1 MSSAE
6 KPHLQ
11 NRKSFLHQSFPCFSR
26 LLDGIHFLLLPPR
39 SKLEKVSNSSA
50 PIPKNCRRRPEKMEY
65 YSIKEKKMFTMSSQ
79 SIIDWTNI
87 FFVEANKPKSDK
99 CSQFCVTSV
108 SMSRVEPAGTITV
121 RIDLKSSAQIDPV
134 STQRTIHSTV
144 LIISRLYL
152 SMN

>member
-1 MSSAE
+1 MSSA
-6 KPHLQ
+6 KKHLTCKIGSLFFTKVFHVFRGCLTEFIFCCCRREA
-11 NRKSFLHQSFPCFSR
+11 N
-26 LLDGIHFLLLPPR
+26 
-39 SKLEKVSNSSA
+39 SKIVSNSSV

-79 SIIDWTNI
+79 SIIDWTNN
-87 FFVEANKPKSDK
+87 FFVEANKPKNDK

-134 STQRTIHSTV
+134 STQRTTHCT
-144 LIISRLYL
+144 
-152 SMN
+152 